1 MRDVFTWFAI
11 LGAAVSF
18 ALYLA
23 LRYTR
28 QIAGFADTLS
38 KVRRARHGLQH
49 KFYLVL
55 HCEPSV

>member
-1 MRDVFTWFAI
+1 MQQGMRDMLAWFA
-11 LGAAVSF
+11 LVGAAVSF

-49 KFYLVL
+49 STVGEV
-55 HCEPSV
+55 H